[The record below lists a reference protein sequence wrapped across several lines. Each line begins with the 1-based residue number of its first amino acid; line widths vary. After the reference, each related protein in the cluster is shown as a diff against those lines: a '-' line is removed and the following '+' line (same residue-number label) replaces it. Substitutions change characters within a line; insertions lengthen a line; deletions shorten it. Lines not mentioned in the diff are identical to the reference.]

1 MRVINLIRYGLLILM
16 LTAATQAQETQPTP
30 PVQTSKVESEIKV
43 EEQTNK
49 TATEPQAEK
58 TPQDDKAGNA
68 KPNAETKIIQTS
80 AAQTPEEKE
89 ILPYYK
95 SYVDN
100 YALNPTD
107 VISIEVF
114 GQCPN
119 YCRSNITVPPT
130 GKISFQLIKG
140 GVFVAGKTIEQVEEE
155 IKNKL
160 EEYIIDP
167 NVTVTLDKAM
177 SVRYSVLGKVA
188 APGVHVMERRMT
200 IYEALVESGGITKE
214 GDKKKIILYRYG
226 ARGELTSQ
234 IVNLEAI
241 ERGKAPMI
249 ELQPGDQVFV
259 GSKGFQFN
267 VEGVFKI
274 LEKASVARFLFG
286 SPF

>member
-1 MRVINLIRYGLLILM
+1 MKVLNLIQCSLLVLM
-16 LTAATQAQETQPTP
+16 FAVAALAQETQPTP
-30 PVQTSKVESEIKV
+30 PVQTSKVETKIE
-43 EEQTNK
+43 NK
-49 TATEPQAEK
+49 SGETVTDPQAEK
-58 TPQDDKAGNA
+58 TPQDDSSGN
-68 KPNAETKIIQTS
+68 TKTAPDNKTVQTS
-80 AAQTPEEKE
+80 APQTAEEKE

-95 SYVDN
+95 SYIDN

-155 IKNKL
+155 IKTKL

-188 APGVHVMERRMT
+188 TPGVHVMERRMT

-214 GDKKKIILYRYG
+214 GDKKKIVLYRYG
-226 ARGELTSQ
+226 PRGELTSQ

-249 ELQPGDQVFV
+249 ELQAGDQVFV
-259 GSKGFQFN
+259 GGKGFQFN
-267 VEGVFKI
+267 MEGIFKI
-274 LEKASVARFLFG
+274 IERASVARILFG